1 MLVQV
6 TMFLVTFTQGSL
18 AVSGRCET
26 FLGWMQVWR
35 SQFQPMMKCTR
46 LKSMLS
52 STRESCMW
60 EMQPRRCSTAFP
72 SKWVAHTRVCRGLPR
87 SHVFQASRGCRWGQW
102 GWFCTASWRWVGCQ
116 WSSVG
121 VSGRQR
127 SSAVVSGRL
136 GYFWICTIKNAS
148 NVYINLYSYTLNFHT
163 NSIQNCYYYGRSG
176 IYDSSQ
182 CASSLLSGP

>member
-1 MLVQV
+1 MCSKHHEGVDEGNEGGFVLH
-6 TMFLVTFTQGSL
+6 LEGEL
-18 AVSGRCET
+18 GVSGR
-26 FLGWMQVWR
+26 Q
-35 SQFQPMMKCTR
+35 
-46 LKSMLS
+46 
-52 STRESCMW
+52 
-60 EMQPRRCSTAFP
+60 
-72 SKWVAHTRVCRGLPR
+72 WVSAVVSGR
-87 SHVFQASRGCRWGQW
+87 
-102 GWFCTASWRWVGCQ
+102 Q

-121 VSGRQR
+121 VSGRQRSSAVVSGRQR